1 MAIVSPSKVLDVRAL
16 AHTREIVAYRDGGE
30 FPVLTTTPSGALIAV
45 LRGGVAGHLG
55 RNGRIDI
62 VRSLD
67 GGQSWTYPNI
77 VADSV
82 DDDRNPGIGTSKKGT
97 VILSYSRA
105 SSYDDKGAY
114 FACERADTEKYWSM
128 RVTRSFDNGLT
139 WEEPFGPVYAA
150 VSSCSPYGKMVTMP
164 DGTILMPCY
173 GKPSP
178 EIVGDRMSQILDKD
192 TCSYLLRSR
201 DDGKTW
207 GDPSL
212 IWINSGEPGVLRL
225 ANGDLFAALRREQMG
240 KSLWGS
246 RSSDGGYTWSEPAPI
261 IGDMKHPADLLQLSN
276 GYLLMAY
283 GNRNTPPA
291 RVEGLVSKD
300 NGKTWLDVVLTFSGQ
315 LRGYNLDFPRHV
327 DLGYPTSVI
336 VPGSKPATGV
346 TMYYYN
352 PSIEKRSDGLRR
364 NESAYSNINY
374 VAIAVVWSESELIAA
389 IDKAV

>member
-1 MAIVSPSKVLDVRAL
+1 MAIVSPSKTLDVRAL
-16 AHTREIVAYRDGGE
+16 PHTREVVAYRDGGE
-30 FPVLTTTPSGALIAV
+30 FPVLTTTPGGALVAV

-67 GGQSWTYPNI
+67 GGLSWTFPEI
-77 VADSV
+77 VADSP
-82 DDDRNPGIGTSKKGT
+82 DDDRNPGLGVSTKGT
-97 VILSYSRA
+97 LILAYSRA
-105 SSYDDKGAY
+105 SSYDENGTY
-114 FACERADTEKYWSM
+114 FPSGREEAEKYWSM

-150 VSSCSPYGKMVTMP
+150 VSSCSPFGKMVTIP

-178 EIVGDRMSQILDKD
+178 EILGDRMRQMHEKD
-192 TCSYLLRSR
+192 TCAYVLRSR

-212 IWINSGEPGVLRL
+212 IWFNAGEPAVLRL
-225 ANGDLFAALRREQMG
+225 ANGELFAALRREQMG

-246 RSSDGGYTWSEPAPI
+246 RSNDGGYTWSEPVQI
-261 IGDMKHPADLLQLSN
+261 LGDMKHPGDLLQLSN

-300 NGKTWLDVVLTFSGQ
+300 NGRTWLDVTLTFSGQ
-315 LRGYNLDFPRHV
+315 LRGYNPDFPRHV
-327 DLGYPTSVI
+327 DLGYPTSVL
-336 VPGSKPATGV
+336 VPGSKPSIGV
-346 TMYYYN
+346 TMYYFN
-352 PSIEKRSDGLRR
+352 PSIEQRSDGLRR

-374 VAIAVVWSESELIAA
+374 VAIAVVWREDELITA